1 LHRHDFHRNSAMR
14 QRLYLHLRNRQGRS
28 IHMPAEFGLAVENFT
43 PADKRPSMDRILE
56 YASTAERLGFGSLWV
71 WDHLFLGGRRPF
83 PFLESMS
90 VLAALATRTS
100 TVTLGT
106 GVLVLPLRNPVVLAK
121 VAGTVDLISEGRLT
135 LGVAAGW
142 YEREFLAC
150 GVPFRERGR
159 LFERNLEIVDRL
171 WREPEVTGV
180 YGELDLRRVALQ
192 PPPVSRPRPRI
203 LIGGYVDRVL
213 RRVATMSD
221 GWLTYFYTP
230 QSFRSAW
237 GRIRDHAAE
246 AGRDPDSLSNVAQ
259 VPICVSSSFEDA
271 DRHVR
276 AFVAE
281 YFDVPAWSESSP
293 DSAIRGTPAQCA
305 EQLSE
310 QFDAGIQHV
319 VLVPCDYAIDQVERI
334 AAEVLPALRPH
345 RLAGERA

>member
-1 LHRHDFHRNSAMR
+1 MS
-14 QRLYLHLRNRQGRS
+14 
-28 IHMPAEFGLAVENFT
+28 AEFGLAVENFT
-43 PADKRPSMDRILE
+43 PASKRPSIDRILD
-56 YASTAERLGFGSLWV
+56 YASAAERLGFGSLWV

-90 VLAALATRTS
+90 TLAALATRTS

-121 VAGTVDLISEGRLT
+121 VAATVDLISEGRLT

-171 WREPEVTGV
+171 WREPEVTAV
-180 YGELDLRRVALQ
+180 YGELDLRRVSMQ
-192 PPPVSRPRPRI
+192 PPPSSRPRPRV

-230 QSFRSAW
+230 ASFRSAW
-237 GRIRDHAAE
+237 GRIRDHAAA
-246 AGRDPDSLSNVAQ
+246 AGRDPDSLTSVAQ

-271 DRHVR
+271 DRRVR

-293 DSAIRGTPAQCA
+293 DSAIRGTPEQCA
-305 EQLSE
+305 SQLAE
-310 QFDAGIQHV
+310 HFAAGTRHV
-319 VLVPCDYAIDQVERI
+319 VLVPCDYAVDQLERI
-334 AAEVLPALRPH
+334 AAEVLPALRPAG
-345 RLAGERA
+345 RLAGSGPE

>member
-1 LHRHDFHRNSAMR
+1 
-14 QRLYLHLRNRQGRS
+14 
-28 IHMPAEFGLAVENFT
+28 MPVEFGLAVENFT
-43 PADKRPSMDRILE
+43 PADRRPSMDRILD
-56 YASTAERLGFGSLWV
+56 YASAAERLGFGSLWV

-90 VLAALATRTS
+90 TLAALATRTT

-121 VAGTVDLISEGRLT
+121 VAGTVDLISQGRLA

-159 LFERNLEIVDRL
+159 IFERNLEIIDRL

-192 PPPVSRPRPRI
+192 PAPASRPRPRV

-213 RRVATMSD
+213 RRAATMGD

-230 QSFRSAW
+230 KSFRSAW

-246 AGRDPDSLSNVAQ
+246 AGRDPDSLTNVAQ
-259 VPICVSSSFEDA
+259 VPICVSDSFEDA
-271 DRHVR
+271 DRRVR
-276 AFVAE
+276 AFIAE

-305 EQLSE
+305 EQLAE
-310 QFDAGIQHV
+310 HLDAGAQQV
-319 VLVPCDYAIDQVERI
+319 VLVPCDYALDQVERI
-334 AAEVLPALRPH
+334 AAEVLPALAPR
-345 RLAGERA
+345 RLAGDRA

>member
-1 LHRHDFHRNSAMR
+1 
-14 QRLYLHLRNRQGRS
+14 
-28 IHMPAEFGLAVENFT
+28 MPAEFGLAVENFT
-43 PADKRPSMDRILE
+43 PADRRPSMDRILD
-56 YASTAERLGFGSLWV
+56 YASAAERLGFGSLWV

-90 VLAALATRTS
+90 TLAALATRTT
-100 TVTLGT
+100 TVALGT

-121 VAGTVDLISEGRLT
+121 VAGTVDLISKGRLT

-159 LFERNLEIVDRL
+159 IFERNLEIIDRL

-192 PPPVSRPRPRI
+192 PAPPSRPRPRV

-213 RRVATMSD
+213 RRVATMGD
-221 GWLTYFYTP
+221 GWLTYFYTAK
-230 QSFRSAW
+230 SFRSAW

-246 AGRDPDSLSNVAQ
+246 AGRDPDSLTNAAQ
-259 VPICVSSSFEDA
+259 LPICVSGSFEDA
-271 DRHVR
+271 DRRVR
-276 AFVAE
+276 AFIAE

-305 EQLSE
+305 EQLAE
-310 QFDAGIQHV
+310 HLDAGTRHV
-319 VLVPCDYAIDQVERI
+319 VLVPCDYAPDQVERI
-334 AAEVLPALRPH
+334 AAEVLPALRH
-345 RLAGERA
+345 ARRLAGERA